1 MKQTLLPALLMLLMG
16 CHFVTAWADA
26 PADTRSAPP
35 TIYTFPFTTPYGAP
49 VVQVKIHRPQASGNT
64 KFGDDVTALFVI
76 DTGAGS
82 NAISDTLVAKMG
94 LKSQPAL
101 NSGAAFLVD
110 GKPAQM
116 VTPLNLQVGGLE
128 LESGTFLIVKAKT
141 LAAIT
146 KSKIDGI
153 ISMQVLRYFAL
164 DIDYAQHQITM
175 LYPGGLTKDAV
186 KDAGFGGA
194 SLVPL
199 ISSIPDS
206 VLNNPAKSAASAT
219 YYWDLTY
226 SLPVQI
232 SDGTHNSR
240 QVMLLDTGSSGTIFP
255 AEVSKNLSLKV
266 SQTLTTPT
274 VSEGDNIIDSVIAPR
289 LQIGDQ
295 IGGPSLTNQPVFVS
309 HTDAAHHIPVLGN
322 DVLNAYHLLM
332 DFEAKKIYLMP
343 PHHQNVQIKL
353 P

>member
-1 MKQTLLPALLMLLMG
+1 MC
-16 CHFVTAWADA
+16 CHTIVVWADA
-26 PADTRSAPP
+26 SADASSIAPI
-35 TIYTFPFTTPYGAP
+35 IYIFPFTTPYGAP
-49 VVQVKIHRPQASGNT
+49 VVQVKIHRPQASDNT
-64 KFGDDVTALFVI
+64 KSSDNVTALFVI
-76 DTGAGS
+76 DTGASS
-82 NAISDTLVAKMG
+82 NAISDTLVAKMD

-116 VTPLNLQVGGLE
+116 VTPLNLQVGELE

-141 LAAIT
+141 LAAVT
-146 KSKIDGI
+146 KSNIDGI

-164 DIDYAQHQITM
+164 DIDYAHHQIKM
-175 LYPGGLTKDAV
+175 LYPGGLTQNAIKE
-186 KDAGFGGA
+186 AGFGGA

-232 SDGTHNSR
+232 SDGTQNSR
-240 QVMLLDTGSSGTIFP
+240 QVLLLDTGSSGTIFP

-266 SQTLTTPT
+266 SQTLRTPT
-274 VSEGDNIIDSVIAPR
+274 VSEGDDIIDSVIAPR

-295 IGGPSLTNQPVFVS
+295 TGGPSLTNQPVFVS
-309 HTDAAHHIPVLGN
+309 HADAAHSISVLGN
-322 DVLNAYHLLM
+322 DVLNAYHVLM
-332 DFEAKKIYLMP
+332 DFEAKKMYFLP
-343 PHHQNVQIKL
+343 SHSKNLQIKL